1 MKVVFQP
8 VVLLVA
14 VVLVESFSGPARAQ
28 EPAQM
33 LQAGLGPQFMVF
45 RDKVQE
51 RLKVS
56 DDQKKKLQEPLEGFL
71 KEMAETFQSLDGL
84 KPEEREKKIVP
95 FRQKAHEKLATLLKE
110 TLKEEQLKQLR
121 QLVLQQEG
129 LFALGHPEV
138 MAELKATDEQKKQFM
153 SVVQELQTKIEPL
166 FREAQSAGNPQE
178 IGPKVMKLRK
188 QYEGKIEAMLS
199 DAQKKQWKEMLGEP
213 FDLGD

>member
-1 MKVVFQP
+1 MKVAFRSM
-8 VVLLVA
+8 VLLV
-14 VVLVESFSGPARAQ
+14 VLSQVECCCGPARAL

-56 DDQKKKLQEPLEGFL
+56 DDQKKKLQEPLEGCI
-71 KEMAETFQSLDGL
+71 KEMTEVFQSLDGV
-84 KPEEREKKIVP
+84 KPEEREKKIGP
-95 FRQKAHEKLATLLKE
+95 FRQKAHEKLAALLKE

-138 MAELKATDEQKKQFM
+138 MAELKVTDEQKKQFM
-153 SVVQELQTKIEPL
+153 SVVQELQRKIEPL
-166 FREAQSAGNPQE
+166 FQEAQSAGNPQE
-178 IGPKVMKLRK
+178 LGPKVMKLHK
-188 QYEGKIEAMLS
+188 QYEGKIEGILS
-199 DAQKKQWKEMLGEP
+199 DAQKKHWKEMLGEP
-213 FDLGD
+213 FELGD

>member
-1 MKVVFQP
+1 M
-8 VVLLVA
+8 VLLV
-14 VVLVESFSGPARAQ
+14 VLSLVECFSGPARAQ

-33 LQAGLGPQFMVF
+33 LQQGLGPQFMVF

-56 DDQKKKLQEPLEGFL
+56 DDQKKKLQEPLEGFI
-71 KEMAETFQSLDGL
+71 KEMTEVFQSLDGV
-84 KPEEREKKIVP
+84 KPEEREKKIGP
-95 FRQKAHEKLATLLKE
+95 YRQKAHEKLAALLKE

-138 MAELKATDEQKKQFM
+138 MAELKVTDEQKKQFI
-153 SVVQELQTKIEPL
+153 SLVQELHRNIEPL
-166 FREAQSAGNPQE
+166 FQEAQSAGNPQE

-188 QYEGKIEAMLS
+188 QYESKIEAVLS
-199 DAQKKQWKEMLGEP
+199 DAQKKRWKEMLGEP
-213 FDLGD
+213 LDLGD

>member
-1 MKVVFQP
+1 MRVAFRSM
-8 VVLLVA
+8 VLLV
-14 VVLVESFSGPARAQ
+14 VLSLVECFSGPARAQ

-33 LQAGLGPQFMVF
+33 LQQGLGPQFMVF

-56 DDQKKKLQEPLEGFL
+56 DDQKKKLQEPLEGFI
-71 KEMAETFQSLDGL
+71 KEMTEVFQSLDGV
-84 KPEEREKKIVP
+84 KPEEREKKIGP
-95 FRQKAHEKLATLLKE
+95 YRQKAHEKLAALLKE

-138 MAELKATDEQKKQFM
+138 MAELKVTDEQKKQFI
-153 SVVQELQTKIEPL
+153 SLVQELQRNIEPL
-166 FREAQSAGNPQE
+166 FQEAQSAGNPQE

-188 QYEGKIEAMLS
+188 QYESKIEAVLS
-199 DAQKKQWKEMLGEP
+199 DAQKKRWKEMLGEP
-213 FDLGD
+213 LDLGD

>member
-1 MKVVFQP
+1 MRVAFRSM
-8 VVLLVA
+8 VLLV
-14 VVLVESFSGPARAQ
+14 VLSLVECFSGPARAQ

-33 LQAGLGPQFMVF
+33 LQQGLGPQFMVF

-56 DDQKKKLQEPLEGFL
+56 DDQKKKLQEPLEGFI
-71 KEMAETFQSLDGL
+71 KEMTEVFQSLDGV
-84 KPEEREKKIVP
+84 KPEEREKKIGP
-95 FRQKAHEKLATLLKE
+95 YRQKAHEKLAAFLKE

-138 MAELKATDEQKKQFM
+138 MAELKVADEQKKQFI
-153 SVVQELQTKIEPL
+153 SVVQELQRKIEPL
-166 FREAQSAGNPQE
+166 FQEAQSAGNPQE
-178 IGPKVMKLRK
+178 LGPKVMKLHK
-188 QYEGKIEAMLS
+188 QYEGKIDGILS
-199 DAQKKQWKEMLGEP
+199 DAQKKHWKEMLGEP

>member
-1 MKVVFQP
+1 MKVVFQS

-14 VVLVESFSGPARAQ
+14 VVLVESFSGHARGQ

-56 DDQKKKLQEPLEGFL
+56 DDQKKKLQEPLEGFI
-71 KEMAETFQSLDGL
+71 KEMTEVFQSLDGV
-84 KPEEREKKIVP
+84 KPEEREKKIGP
-95 FRQKAHEKLATLLKE
+95 YRQKAHEKLAAFLKE

-129 LFALGHPEV
+129 LYALGHPEV
-138 MAELKATDEQKKQFM
+138 AAELKFTDEQKKQFT
-153 SVVQELQTKIEPL
+153 SVLQELQKKIEPL
-166 FREAQSAGNPQE
+166 IQEAQSGGNPEE
-178 IGPKVMKLRK
+178 IRPKVMKLHK
-188 QYEGKIEAMLS
+188 QYEGKIDGILS
-199 DAQKKQWKEMLGEP
+199 DAQKKHWKEMLGEP
-213 FDLGD
+213 FELGD

>member
-1 MKVVFQP
+1 MRVAFRSML
-8 VVLLVA
+8 LLV
-14 VVLVESFSGPARAQ
+14 VWSLVECFSGPARAQ

-33 LQAGLGPQFMVF
+33 LQQGLGPQFMVF

-56 DDQKKKLQEPLEGFL
+56 DDQKKKLREPLEGFI
-71 KEMAETFQSLDGL
+71 KEMTEVFQSLDGV
-84 KPEEREKKIVP
+84 KPEEREKKMGS
-95 FRQKAHEKLATLLKE
+95 FRQKAHEKLAALLKE

-138 MAELKATDEQKKQFM
+138 MAELKVTDEQKKQFM
-153 SVVQELQTKIEPL
+153 SVVQGLQRKIEPL
-166 FREAQSAGNPQE
+166 FQEAQSAGNPQE
-178 IGPKVMKLRK
+178 LGPKVMKLRK
-188 QYEGKIEAMLS
+188 QYESKIEAVLS
-199 DAQKKQWKEMLGEP
+199 DAQKKQWKEMLGAP

>member
-1 MKVVFQP
+1 MRVAFRSM
-8 VVLLVA
+8 VLLV
-14 VVLVESFSGPARAQ
+14 VLSLVECFSGPARAQ

-33 LQAGLGPQFMVF
+33 LQQGLGPQFMVF

-56 DDQKKKLQEPLEGFL
+56 DDQKKKLQEPLEGFI
-71 KEMAETFQSLDGL
+71 KEMTEVFQSLDGV
-84 KPEEREKKIVP
+84 KPEEREKKIGP
-95 FRQKAHEKLATLLKE
+95 YRQKAHEKLAALLKE

-138 MAELKATDEQKKQFM
+138 MAELKVTDEQKKQFI
-153 SVVQELQTKIEPL
+153 SLVQELHRNIEPL
-166 FREAQSAGNPQE
+166 FQEAQSAGNPQE

-188 QYEGKIEAMLS
+188 QYESKIEAVLS
-199 DAQKKQWKEMLGEP
+199 DAQKKRWKEMLGEP
-213 FDLGD
+213 LDLGD

>member
-1 MKVVFQP
+1 MRVAFRSL
-8 VVLLVA
+8 VLLV
-14 VVLVESFSGPARAQ
+14 VLPLVECFSGPARAQ

-45 RDKVQE
+45 RAKVQE
-51 RLKVS
+51 HLKVS

-71 KEMAETFQSLDGL
+71 KEMTEVFQSLDGV
-84 KPEEREKKIVP
+84 KPEEREKKIGP
-95 FRQKAHEKLATLLKE
+95 YRQKAHEKLAALLKE

-138 MAELKATDEQKKQFM
+138 MAELKVTDEQKKQFM

-166 FREAQSAGNPQE
+166 FQEAQSAGNPQE
-178 IGPKVMKLRK
+178 LGPKVRKLHK
-188 QYEGKIEAMLS
+188 QYEGKIEGILS
-199 DAQKKQWKEMLGEP
+199 DAQKKRWKEMLGEP

>member
-1 MKVVFQP
+1 MRVAFRSM
-8 VVLLVA
+8 VLLV
-14 VVLVESFSGPARAQ
+14 VLSLVECFSGPARAQ

-56 DDQKKKLQEPLEGFL
+56 DDQKKKLQEPLEGFI
-71 KEMAETFQSLDGL
+71 KEMTEVFQSLDGV

-95 FRQKAHEKLATLLKE
+95 YRQKAHEKLAALLKE

-138 MAELKATDEQKKQFM
+138 MAELKVTDEQKKQFM
-153 SVVQELQTKIEPL
+153 SVVEELQKKIEPL
-166 FREAQSAGNPQE
+166 IQEAQSGGNPEE
-178 IGPKVMKLRK
+178 IRPKVMKLHK
-188 QYEGKIEAMLS
+188 QYGGKIEAILS
-199 DAQKKQWKEMLGEP
+199 DAQKKQWKKMLGEP

>member
-1 MKVVFQP
+1 MRVAFRSL
-8 VVLLVA
+8 VLLV
-14 VVLVESFSGPARAQ
+14 VLSLVECFSGPARAQ

-71 KEMAETFQSLDGL
+71 KEMTEVFQSLDGV
-84 KPEEREKKIVP
+84 KPEEREKKIGP
-95 FRQKAHEKLATLLKE
+95 YRQKAHEKLAALLKE

-138 MAELKATDEQKKQFM
+138 TAELKVTDEQKRQFM

-166 FREAQSAGNPQE
+166 FQEAQSAGNPQE
-178 IGPKVMKLRK
+178 LGPKVMKLHK
-188 QYEGKIEAMLS
+188 QYAGKIEGILS
-199 DAQKKQWKEMLGEP
+199 DAQKKQWKGMLGEP